1 MLKDTEAEAQSHTS
15 HQPEKGPKKGWRGSA
30 ITNNKPFFKSEGV
43 ARRVIRSVGYKLR
56 AEPHEAAR
64 EDFCKQLV
72 QSRRAINAKMSI
84 SISRKKR
91 AGGSAAVRC
100 V

>member
-1 MLKDTEAEAQSHTS
+1 MD
-15 HQPEKGPKKGWRGSA
+15 
-30 ITNNKPFFKSEGV
+30 I
-43 ARRVIRSVGYKLR
+43 KLR

-64 EDFCKQLV
+64 EDFCEQLV
-72 QSRRAINAKMSI
+72 QSRRAINAKMFI
-84 SISRKKR
+84 SISRKKC